1 MNKKTKQIFIDVAN
15 DWKEQVRDM
24 DDDEL
29 NEDRSEWIKV
39 YGRDDDIEFTNLTGT
54 DLVNS
59 YDTDIHTLAIEVEQ
73 LSRTDKIIY
82 DKKTMKVDENIIG
95 DIDASKVGTAFAFFC
110 LSKLDTDTLQDRLY
124 DFRDMFREVILH
136 KAKTDLPMSNTD
148 DEITNQHKDIETTKE
163 IDKVTA
169 RGVLDIEMMIDKL
182 HLNKKDWVKHLWL

>member
-59 YDTDIHTLAIEVEQ
+59 YDTDIHTIAIEIEQ
-73 LSRTDKIIY
+73 IRRWQKIIY
-82 DKKTMKVDENIIG
+82 DIPKKNVR
-95 DIDASKVGTAFAFFC
+95 
-110 LSKLDTDTLQDRLY
+110 LD
-124 DFRDMFREVILH
+124 
-136 KAKTDLPMSNTD
+136 
-148 DEITNQHKDIETTKE
+148 
-163 IDKVTA
+163 
-169 RGVLDIEMMIDKL
+169 
-182 HLNKKDWVKHLWL
+182 